1 MHKFRF
7 VAKRKLI
14 ATEWKL
20 LMHYTVHIP
29 SGQTVIVV
37 VVAGIVI
44 AFIGEDDTLK
54 GIVIVKAWYMPRV
67 VCY

>member
-1 MHKFRF
+1 
-7 VAKRKLI
+7 
-14 ATEWKL
+14 
-20 LMHYTVHIP
+20 MHYTVHIP

-44 AFIGEDDTLK
+44 VFIGKDDTLK